1 MNSFPEWAAW
11 AVLLLPLGASALIAI
26 GLYRFHRL
34 ASSLAI
40 LCVFVAFLLS
50 LWALKAVDAHG
61 GDAIGYA
68 PHGWLVFPG
77 FRFDLGIRLDG
88 LTAVMLVVVTSV
100 ATLVHFYSQGYMEGD
115 PGYGRYYCYLSLFTA
130 SMLGLVLASSILML
144 FAFWE
149 LVGLCSFLLIGFWF
163 HKPSAASAAKKAF
176 LTTRVGDVG
185 FMVGIL
191 IIWTK
196 TGTFDIAQIQ
206 HIAQTGAIGS
216 AALTAFAL
224 CVFAGAVGKSAQFP
238 LHIWLPD
245 AMEGP
250 TPVSALIHAATM
262 VAAGVYLVARLF
274 PVFAVASSALHTV
287 AWIGGITAIFA
298 ATMGLVNPDIK
309 KVLAYSTI
317 SQLGYMMLG
326 LGSGAYVAGM
336 FHLMNHA
343 FFKALLFLGSGSVN
357 HASNTFD
364 MRKMGGLRRAMPITF
379 TTFVI
384 ASLSLAGLPPF
395 SGFYSKDDILHA
407 AWNDNKF
414 LFVLGFVTVFLTAF
428 YIFRV
433 IFLTFFGEYRG
444 GVPHHDHWTEGWAT
458 LPAGFTPGMRDSQA
472 EVVAEIAKLEEA
484 EEHGAPEHG
493 EAPHLHESPWVMTLP
508 LVVLAVP
515 SVISWLVEWHSGW
528 FGELI
533 RHALPGTG
541 IDRTPETVNW
551 PLAVLSIVVALAG
564 VATAYVI
571 YQARPALAETMGRV
585 FRPLYVLFIRK
596 WFMDDL
602 AETLVSRYAVYRGLA
617 LVCELFDTYVIDG
630 VANGLGALG
639 VRAGA
644 MLRRVQN
651 GEFGA
656 YGFVF
661 GAGVAVIAVVLI
673 AVAR

>member
-11 AVLLLPLGASALIAI
+11 AIIGLPLAASVLVAL
-26 GLYRFHRL
+26 GVRRL
-34 ASSLAI
+34 PLISGYLTT
-40 LCVFVAFLLS
+40 LLVFVSFLFS
-50 LWALKAVDAHG
+50 LWALKVVNDHSG
-61 GDAIGYA
+61 GIIGYGA
-68 PHGWLVFPG
+68 HQWLKFPNFQFYVG
-77 FRFDLGIRLDG
+77 VRVDG

-100 ATLVHFYSQGYMEGD
+100 STLVHFYSQGYMEGD

-326 LGSGAYVAGM
+326 LGSGAYVAAI

-343 FFKALLFLGSGSVN
+343 LFKALLFLGSGSVN
-357 HASNTFD
+357 HATNTFD
-364 MRKMGGLRRAMPITF
+364 MRLMGGLRRVIPITF
-379 TTFVI
+379 WTFLI

-395 SGFYSKDDILHA
+395 SGL
-407 AWNDNKF
+407 
-414 LFVLGFVTVFLTAF
+414 
-428 YIFRV
+428 
-433 IFLTFFGEYRG
+433 
-444 GVPHHDHWTEGWAT
+444 
-458 LPAGFTPGMRDSQA
+458 
-472 EVVAEIAKLEEA
+472 
-484 EEHGAPEHG
+484 
-493 EAPHLHESPWVMTLP
+493 
-508 LVVLAVP
+508 
-515 SVISWLVEWHSGW
+515 
-528 FGELI
+528 
-533 RHALPGTG
+533 
-541 IDRTPETVNW
+541 
-551 PLAVLSIVVALAG
+551 
-564 VATAYVI
+564 
-571 YQARPALAETMGRV
+571 
-585 FRPLYVLFIRK
+585 
-596 WFMDDL
+596 
-602 AETLVSRYAVYRGLA
+602 
-617 LVCELFDTYVIDG
+617 
-630 VANGLGALG
+630 
-639 VRAGA
+639 
-644 MLRRVQN
+644 
-651 GEFGA
+651 
-656 YGFVF
+656 
-661 GAGVAVIAVVLI
+661 
-673 AVAR
+673 